1 MDTIKID
8 KVGSQLDVIPTI
20 YNTFGIDYDSRLFI
34 GKDILSTEGGLA
46 MFGNRSWVTDKGTY
60 FANSHKF
67 VPKDGV
73 SVDDDYVSTINGIVN
88 NKITMSKLIIYN
100 NYYSKVFK

>member
-1 MDTIKID
+1 MDTIRIS

-20 YNTFGIDYDSRLFI
+20 YNVFGIKYDSRLFI

-60 FANSHKF
+60 FSASGKF
-67 VPKDGV
+67 VPVNGAEYDEN
-73 SVDDDYVSTINGIVN
+73 YVKVINQIVN
-88 NKITMSKLIIYN
+88 NKITMSKLIIEN
-100 NYYSKVFK
+100 NYYKKVL